1 MTLIADGKEQNLK
14 AVELS
19 GIDNLLFRRNSMT
32 GRVEALVRTGA
43 GVELN
48 KDLHP

>member
-1 MTLIADGKEQNLK
+1 
-14 AVELS
+14 
-19 GIDNLLFRRNSMT
+19 LLFRRNSMT